1 MATGEG
7 KVQRAFEQQRQG
19 QVGICARQLAGI
31 APRPETLDGAV
42 VGLLAN
48 GKRNAEGLIEMACGI
63 LADRY
68 EFNEI
73 VARNKGNAT
82 RPCPEGMM
90 EELAEQCD
98 VVITA
103 SGD

>member
-1 MATGEG
+1 MALTTRLE
-7 KVQRAFEQQRQG
+7 VLDPTVEPIPARA
-19 QVGICARQLAGI
+19 VI
-31 APRPETLDGAV
+31 APRPDSLDGAV

-48 GKRNAEGLIEMACGI
+48 GKRNADALLEMVHEI

-68 EFNEI
+68 EFGGLL
-73 VARNKGNAT
+73 VKDKGNAS
-82 RPCPEGMM
+82 RPCPQDVVDLM
-90 EELAEQCD
+90 ADQCD

>member
-1 MATGEG
+1 MTMAT
-7 KVQRAFEQQRQG
+7 KI
-19 QVGICARQLAGI
+19 QVLDPTVDSIPGNAVV
-31 APRPETLDGAV
+31 APRPETLSGVV

-48 GKRNAEGLIEMACGI
+48 GKRNSEELLEMVQEV

-68 EFNEI
+68 EFKSVI
-73 VARNKGNAT
+73 ARNKGNAS
-82 RPCPEGMM
+82 RPCPADLLG
-90 EELAEQCD
+90 ELAERCE